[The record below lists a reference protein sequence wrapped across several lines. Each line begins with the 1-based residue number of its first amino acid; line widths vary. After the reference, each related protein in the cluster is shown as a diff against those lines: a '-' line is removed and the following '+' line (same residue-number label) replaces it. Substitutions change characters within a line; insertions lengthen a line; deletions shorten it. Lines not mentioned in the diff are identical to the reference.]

1 MIIFGLDISYRAYK
15 VWWRNFLV
23 YIRTWLT
30 NLLAPILEPILYLF
44 AFGFGLGA
52 IVEKINYQGI
62 EISYIKFFAPAIIAI
77 TTLNYS
83 FFETTYAS
91 FVRMYYQKTFD
102 SIISTP
108 LSIEDVIMGEILWG
122 ATKSI
127 MAGTIMLIV
136 ISFYGILTYPSALL
150 IIPLSF
156 FSGLLFGSLGLI
168 FTSIVPRIDMFNIPV
183 FLLFLP
189 MYLFSGTF
197 FPLEN
202 LPKWAQKIAYI
213 FPLMHFTYL
222 IRNCAM
228 GIFNM
233 QMLVSLL
240 FLIILCLLFLYIAI
254 VWMKKKL
261 IK

>member
-1 MIIFGLDISYRAYK
+1 MILLGLDISYRAYK
-15 VWWRNFLV
+15 VWRRDFIV
-23 YIRTWLT
+23 YMRTWIT
-30 NLLAPILEPILYLF
+30 NLAAPILEPILYLF

-52 IVEKINYQGI
+52 MVENINYQGY
-62 EISYIKFFAPAIIAI
+62 EISYIKFFAPAIISI
-77 TTLNYS
+77 TALNYS

-108 LSIEDVIMGEILWG
+108 LSIEDVILGEILWG
-122 ATKSI
+122 ATKSV

-136 ISFYGILTYPSALL
+136 IAIYGLLEFPSALL

-156 FSGLLFGSLGLI
+156 FSGLLFGAFGMI
-168 FTSIVPRIDMFNIPV
+168 FTSMVPRIDMFNIPV

-202 LPKWAQKIAYI
+202 LPKWAQTVAQF
-213 FPLMHFTYL
+213 FPLTHFTYL
-222 IRNCAM
+222 IRNSAM
-228 GIFNM
+228 GILNTR
-233 QMLVSLL
+233 MLFSLL
-240 FLIILCLLFLYIAI
+240 FLGILCLVLLYIAI
-254 VWMKKKL
+254 IWMKKKL